1 MSRVPPRHMAC
12 AAKLLAALALAPAFS
27 SLAGCDAG
35 RPPAELSGL
44 WSAGPAACAAG
55 VGVRFGSDAINA
67 VYDDQRQ
74 MLFEHP
80 RYDVEGR
87 GQAFRIRILYALPV
101 QPGGANSIGAHG
113 VILLEHERD
122 GGLRAISHT
131 LVDPRTGSV
140 RMRIAD
146 DPALE
151 ALALKPCG
159 GPRHGHDLRGRSE
172 S

>member
-1 MSRVPPRHMAC
+1 MAR

-55 VGVRFGSDAINA
+55 VGVRFGSDAISA
-67 VYDDQRQ
+67 VYDKQRQ
-74 MLFEHP
+74 TLFEHP
-80 RYDVEGR
+80 RYDVEAR
-87 GQAFRIRILYALPV
+87 GESFRVRILYALPV
-101 QPGGANSIGAHG
+101 QPGGASSVGAHG
-113 VILLEHERD
+113 VILLVREHD
-122 GGLRAISHT
+122 GGLHAISHT

-140 RMRIAD
+140 RMRIED

-151 ALALKPCG
+151 ALTLKPCG
-159 GPRHGHDLRGRSE
+159 ARRHSQDLRGRGE